1 MYSKLKL
8 NTTLHRSGVF
18 TFEFDHSQYINVV
31 FLLLTLNKHLSVGCA
46 RQVIIL
52 WNTKSDILKVII
64 KVAIEVA
71 RPISFSDYHYRIEI
85 NYVQMTILWTYYRTV
100 GSFFMVV
107 CRGLIKKVDH
117 HGWPTTKNWK
127 NKHWLKRRKTVP
139 KNETRTKI

>member
-52 WNTKSDILKVII
+52 
-64 KVAIEVA
+64 
-71 RPISFSDYHYRIEI
+71 
-85 NYVQMTILWTYYRTV
+85 
-100 GSFFMVV
+100 
-107 CRGLIKKVDH
+107 
-117 HGWPTTKNWK
+117 
-127 NKHWLKRRKTVP
+127 
-139 KNETRTKI
+139 